1 MKIFKN
7 FKTKRQLREENERL
21 KSMLMTQPP
30 IRVAER
36 NVEAVGVSFH
46 VPMEHSHLPEEIIK
60 GEIARKMADRIKPLI
75 EYDFSDDENGGKIYT
90 GKLYI
95 ARRMER

>member
-21 KSMLMTQPP
+21 KAMLMIPQPV
-30 IRVAER
+30 RVVER
-36 NVEAVGVSFH
+36 KVEAVRFSFA

-60 GEIARKMADRIKPLI
+60 GEIARKMADCIKPLI
-75 EYDFSDDENGGKIYT
+75 EYDFSDGENGGKIYT

-95 ARRMER
+95 ARRMEK